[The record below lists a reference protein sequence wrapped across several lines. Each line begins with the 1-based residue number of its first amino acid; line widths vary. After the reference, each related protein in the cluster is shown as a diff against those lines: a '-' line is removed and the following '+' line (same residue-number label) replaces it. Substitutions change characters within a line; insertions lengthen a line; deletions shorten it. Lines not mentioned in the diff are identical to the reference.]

1 MDAKFQAILDSLPPK
16 APRSK
21 LEPFTEL
28 IAELRKR
35 ERSYRQIADL
45 LKERCGLSV
54 GVHTLYSFV
63 RTRGLN
69 PSEVARQENKGK
81 QILGDVHLD
90 LRDRETT
97 ADIAGRTAQTAPA
110 TNAALSRRGN
120 RLRPSTM
127 GDQL

>member
-21 LEPFTEL
+21 LEPFAEL

-69 PSEVARQENKGK
+69 PCEVARQENKGN

-90 LRDRETT
+90 LRDRDTT
-97 ADIAGRTAQTAPA
+97 GDIDGRTAQTTPS

-120 RLRPSTM
+120 RLRPSTI
-127 GDQL
+127 GDRL